1 MCDVLDVVDTLTLHE
16 AGVEEWHSGGEYMF
30 GLSDSNACSIF
41 SYTAWFYDGDESA
54 FSYM

>member
-54 FSYM
+54 FSPI